1 MATQNPIES
10 EGTYPLPEAQVDR
23 FMLKIVVDYPHE
35 ADELTVIERAL
46 ADPVQVEQL
55 VSVEQLAELQL
66 QTRRVYVDPAVSR
79 YALQIALA
87 TRKLGERRARGAR
100 AVRRVRRQPA
110 RPDQP
115 RARRPRAGR
124 SCAAAA
130 TCCRRT
136 SASSRRTCSAT
147 AWC

>member
-79 YALQIALA
+79 YALEIALA
-87 TRKLGERRARGAR
+87 TRKLAERRAR
-100 AVRRVRRQPA
+100 
-110 RPDQP
+110 
-115 RARRPRAGR
+115 RARRSTSRTAPARAAR
-124 SCAAAA
+124 STSCSAPARSPCCAAAA

-136 SASSRRTCSAT
+136 CASSRRTCCAT